1 MVTSYIYLITNMKQN
16 TPCVEILIREYLKY
30 SYVTVETKKI
40 INQILPCVIFILFLH
55 ERIK

>member
-1 MVTSYIYLITNMKQN
+1 MKQN

-30 SYVTVETKKI
+30 SYFTVETKKI
-40 INQILPCVIFILFLH
+40 INQISSYVIFILFLH